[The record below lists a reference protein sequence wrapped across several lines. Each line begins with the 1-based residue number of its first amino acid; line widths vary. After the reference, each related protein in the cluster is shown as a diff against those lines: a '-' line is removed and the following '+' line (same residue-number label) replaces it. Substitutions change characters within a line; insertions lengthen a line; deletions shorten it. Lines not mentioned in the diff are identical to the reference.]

1 MESLWPVLFPGAFL
15 DHQVKPRITW
25 HRHNDALVVRQAGQL
40 LIPGDPNIVGHAL
53 SQKGA
58 FRNRSIKPIS
68 TARADQVRRGRP
80 ESGYRRTKELLAG
93 ILPRPLPLQSSNLKH
108 T

>member
-25 HRHNDALVVRQAGQL
+25 HRHNDVLVVRQVGQL

-68 TARADQVRRGRP
+68 TARADLVLRGRP
-80 ESGYRRTKELLAG
+80 DSGYGRNKEVLAG
-93 ILPRPLPLQSSNLKH
+93 IVASHLALPRS
-108 T
+108 